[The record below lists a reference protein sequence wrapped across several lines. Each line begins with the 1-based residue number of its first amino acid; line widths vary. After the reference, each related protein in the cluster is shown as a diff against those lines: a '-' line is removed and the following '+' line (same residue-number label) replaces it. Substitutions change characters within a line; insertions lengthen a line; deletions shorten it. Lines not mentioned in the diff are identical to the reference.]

1 MNGFIT
7 LSHGHGGKYTHDLIE
22 KLMYKYFN
30 NKTLIEGIDSATFNI
45 KKGKLAFT
53 TDSFVVKPL
62 FSMGRY
68 RKVGYMW
75 YCE

>member
-45 KKGKLAFT
+45 KKEVSLYYRFLC
-53 TDSFVVKPL
+53 SKPL

>member
-7 LSHGHGGKYTHDLIE
+7 LSHGHGGKYTHELIE

-45 KKGKLAFT
+45 KKE
-53 TDSFVVKPL
+53 S
-62 FSMGRY
+62 
-68 RKVGYMW
+68 
-75 YCE
+75 